1 MINVLFL
8 YPDLLN
14 LYGDHGNVSAVEK
27 YVKQCGVKIQIDKTD
42 DIFSADLSKYHMI
55 YLGSGTEN
63 SLDRALDLLMP
74 KKDELKAFVE
84 DGKMLLATGSAVEL
98 FGKFIETECD
108 KTQAIGILG
117 YSAHRDKKRRILSD
131 CLFESELFEKKTL
144 GFVNRCSEF
153 YDTENPL
160 FKVVFGAGHGK
171 DSKNEGFVYKNFIA
185 TTLIGPILVRN
196 PHVLEYVAAK
206 LFEISGDKPK
216 NEIALELQKRAYESA
231 ILELEKRA
239 LQK

>member
-14 LYGDHGNVSAVEK
+14 LYGDHANVSAIEK
-27 YVKQCGVKIQIDKTD
+27 CAKQCGVKIQIDKTD
-42 DIFSADLSKYHMI
+42 DIATVDLSKYHMI

-63 SLDRALDLLMP
+63 SLDRALNLLMP

-84 DGKMLLATGSAVEL
+84 GGKMLLATGSAVEL
-98 FGKFIETECD
+98 FGQFIETERD
-108 KTQAIGILG
+108 KTQALGILG
-117 YSAHRDKKRRILSD
+117 YGSKRSKNRRILQD
-131 CLFESELFEKKTL
+131 CLFESDVFEKKTL

-160 FKVVFGAGHGK
+160 FKVAFGIGYDK
-171 DSKNEGFVYKNFIA
+171 NFKNEGFIYKNFIA
-185 TTLIGPILVRN
+185 TTLIGPVLVRN
-196 PHVLEYVAAK
+196 PHVLEYVMTR
-206 LFEISGDKPK
+206 LFEISGEKPK
-216 NEIALELQKRAYESA
+216 NEISLELQKQAYESA